1 MRVFIEKGGIQ
12 SLHFR
17 SNFDTPLPPEDG
29 WNLKKKKK
37 KKKNEKKEIA
47 RKNFSHWD
55 IQIALFHFEKNLIK

>member
-1 MRVFIEKGGIQ
+1 MRVFIEKGRIQ

-37 KKKNEKKEIA
+37 KKKWKKGNSKEK
-47 RKNFSHWD
+47 
-55 IQIALFHFEKNLIK
+55 L